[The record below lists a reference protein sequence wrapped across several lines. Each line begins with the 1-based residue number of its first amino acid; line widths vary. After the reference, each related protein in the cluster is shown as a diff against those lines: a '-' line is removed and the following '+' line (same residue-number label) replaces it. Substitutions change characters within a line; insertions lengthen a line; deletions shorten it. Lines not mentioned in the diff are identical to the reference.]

1 MRLLTSNEVAAVSG
15 AGTRIITVNGQSW
28 LVNTN
33 GSNNSRDWSWTRIS
47 EPATTNQQSSSQG
60 YSAFN

>member
-15 AGTRIITVNGQSW
+15 AGTRIISTGGQTW

-33 GSNNSRDWSWTRIS
+33 GSNNSRDWSWTRLS
-47 EPATTNQQSSSQG
+47 APANTNQQSTNHG
-60 YSAFN
+60 YSSFN

>member
-28 LVNTN
+28 LVNSN
-33 GSNNSRDWSWTRIS
+33 GSNNSSDWTWQRLSAS
-47 EPATTNQQSSSQG
+47 ANTNQQSTSNG
-60 YSAFN
+60 YSSFN